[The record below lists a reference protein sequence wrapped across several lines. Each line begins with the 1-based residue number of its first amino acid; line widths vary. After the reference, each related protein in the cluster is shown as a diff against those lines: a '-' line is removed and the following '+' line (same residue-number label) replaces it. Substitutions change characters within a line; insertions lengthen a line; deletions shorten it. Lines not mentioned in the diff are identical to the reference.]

1 MWGTNLIE
9 MNCHLHPLDT
19 MATKT
24 KVALSEYQ
32 NDGKECN
39 DAIVIYKISKLRYKD
54 NRGDPKGFKM
64 FLPMNG
70 LPFS

>member
-24 KVALSEYQ
+24 KAALSEYQ

-39 DAIVIYKISKLRYKD
+39 AAIVIYSL
-54 NRGDPKGFKM
+54 
-64 FLPMNG
+64 
-70 LPFS
+70 